1 MSAAPEFP
9 LDPEELKR
17 RLGKMR
23 EGYRLRAPDKVAAV
37 QLLWERA
44 KSAGPEDAV
53 REELVLAAHT
63 MSGSASTLG
72 CEELGSA
79 AMQLESALRSLFALR
94 RPLSDGDR
102 AAIGRLVE
110 ALGKSL
116 GKSLD

>member
-9 LDPEELKR
+9 LDPEEFKR

-23 EGYRLRAPDKVAAV
+23 EGYRLRAPDRIAAI

-44 KSAGPEDAV
+44 KAAGPEDAV
-53 REELVLAAHT
+53 RDELVIAVHS
-63 MSGSASTLG
+63 MGGSAATLG

-79 AMQLESALRSLFALR
+79 ATQLELGLRSLFALR

-102 AAIGRLVE
+102 AAIGRLVG

-116 GKSLD
+116 G